1 MDTTRVAAPREGWP
15 AHMDDT
21 ILHLRGIT
29 KTFPGVKALDSV
41 DLDVRRGEVHA
52 LLGENGAGKSTLMKV
67 LAGTYQPDSGQIE
80 LDGQAVTPRKPL
92 DAKRLGILLVHQE
105 LSLVP
110 GLSVAEN
117 IYLGSLPRKGLG
129 VDWRRLR
136 ADADA
141 ILERL
146 ESNVS
151 SRDTVASLSIANQQ
165 MVEIARALAF
175 DPRIVI
181 FDEPTSSLTEQE
193 KRILFKNIRRL
204 QDQDVA
210 IIYISHRMDEIFELS
225 DRITVLR
232 DGRQRGTVFTD
243 ETNEAEVTRLMIG
256 RDLEDALDKGTA
268 TPGETVLEVENL
280 TVPGLFEGVDL
291 RIRAG
296 EVVGLYGLIGAGRS
310 ELAETIFGL
319 RPPSAGSIRLFGEER
334 SLRGP
339 AEAVDIGI
347 ALVPED
353 RKEQGLVLG
362 MGVRDN
368 LSLPQID
375 ELARMGF
382 VDGGKERALYVT
394 YKDRLDIKTPGP
406 QQATKNLSG
415 GNQQKIVIAKWLAQN
430 PRLLILDEP
439 TRGIDVGS
447 KSEIHRL
454 IRGLADQGIAV
465 LVISSEMPEILGVSD
480 RILTMYEG
488 RVTAELEGDAAT
500 EDALIAG
507 SIGMEAAPNGNAG
520 PASGPSEGRATDDD
534 DLTDDDLD
542 DDTPPARA

>member
-1 MDTTRVAAPREGWP
+1 MDAAPRPGFREPSGV
-15 AHMDDT
+15 ALDDT
-21 ILHLRGIT
+21 ILYLRGIT
-29 KTFPGVKALDSV
+29 KTFPGVKALDDV

-52 LLGENGAGKSTLMKV
+52 LLGENGAGKSTLMTV
-67 LAGTYQPDSGQIE
+67 LAGTYSPDSGEIH
-80 LDGQAVTPRKPL
+80 LDGQVVAPRAPL

-117 IYLGSLPRKGLG
+117 IFLGSLPTKRLG
-129 VDWRRLR
+129 VDWRKLR

-146 ESNVS
+146 ESTVS
-151 SRDTVASLSIANQQ
+151 ARDQLSSLSIANQQ

-175 DPRIVI
+175 DPRIVV

-204 QDQDVA
+204 QEQNVA

-232 DGRQRGTVFTD
+232 DGRQRGTVYTD

-256 RDLEDALDKGTA
+256 RDLDEGAVREASELGDEVLDVDG
-268 TPGETVLEVENL
+268 L
-280 TVPGLFEGVDL
+280 TVPGCFEDVHL
-291 RIRAG
+291 RVHAG

-319 RPPSAGSIRLFGEER
+319 RKATAGAVRLFGGQR
-334 SLRGP
+334 VLASP
-339 AEAVDIGI
+339 ADAVNAGI

-353 RKEQGLVLG
+353 RKVQGLVLG

-375 ELARMGF
+375 QLTWNGF
-382 VDGGKERALYVT
+382 VDAAKEHQLYVT

-406 QQATKNLSG
+406 TQAAKNLSG
-415 GNQQKIVIAKWLAQN
+415 GNQQKIVIAKWLAHE

-454 IRGLADQGIAV
+454 IRELARNGIAV
-465 LVISSEMPEILGVSD
+465 IVISSEMPEVLGVSD

-488 RVTAELEGDAAT
+488 RVTAELDAADAT

-507 SIGMEAAPNGNAG
+507 SIGATATSEPEGGAAATA
-520 PASGPSEGRATDDD
+520 PA
-534 DLTDDDLD
+534 
-542 DDTPPARA
+542 PAPAP